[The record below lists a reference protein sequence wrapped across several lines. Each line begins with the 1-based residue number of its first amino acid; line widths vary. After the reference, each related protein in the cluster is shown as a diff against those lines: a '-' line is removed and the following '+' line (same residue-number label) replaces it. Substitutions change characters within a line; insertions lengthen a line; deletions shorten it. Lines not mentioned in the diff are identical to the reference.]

1 VPTGDLN
8 TLADAVILI
17 AAGPYND
24 STADLKN
31 QNVVTMVEQF
41 ANVSPTKSGT
51 TPTPTPIVVAATGAA
66 GPGNVISAVRG
77 DPTMSKSVAT
87 VDNVSTPDGQVA
99 VPLAVAEYLTSTKP
113 GHYGVAAGATAMLPK
128 QKPAT

>member
-1 VPTGDLN
+1 M
-8 TLADAVILI
+8 
-17 AAGPYND
+17 
-24 STADLKN
+24 KN